1 MVYHIQMDKNQA
13 RVQPYQRGM
22 DLAHSLIQ
30 SLHKICCCWQ
40 MRVRLG
46 VLGIDARIWRW
57 STHLISRL
65 PDLRVQFK
73 WIRTMYRSPPH
84 TLQQPSPCKNV
95 PKSGRNKFTKEG
107 KAK

>member
-30 SLHKICCCWQ
+30 SRHKIAAAGKCE
-40 MRVRLG
+40 
-46 VLGIDARIWRW
+46 
-57 STHLISRL
+57 
-65 PDLRVQFK
+65 
-73 WIRTMYRSPPH
+73 
-84 TLQQPSPCKNV
+84 LQQSSPCKNV
-95 PKSGRNKFTKEG
+95 PKWWRNKFTKEG